1 MNKTPL
7 EAFNQFKGIKE
18 YYFQKAKEK
27 GGTLRLFGEE
37 DEICAKVE
45 NALKTFEKPA
55 VYVAR
60 NRGTTKAMIEALKN
74 MPAVK
79 VTCLSDEN
87 KADAFDI
94 LKKFLIVGYDMTNR
108 DKPSLTFSIRTGIDE
123 TYMFYSTTDED
134 IIKTFRR
141 AFEWNIK

>member
-1 MNKTPL
+1 MTEQRLAL
-7 EAFNQFKGIKE
+7 ENLIN
-18 YYFQKAKEK
+18 
-27 GGTLRLFGEE
+27 
-37 DEICAKVE
+37 EICQKCNGDVCRTKNNGACKFFRNYKTVE
-45 NALKTFEKPA
+45 TALKAFEKPA

-74 MPAVK
+74 APAVK

-108 DKPSLTFSIRTGIDE
+108 DKPSLTFSIRTGTDE
-123 TYMFYSTTDED
+123 TYMFYSTTDEK
-134 IIKTFRR
+134 IIQTFRR
-141 AFEWNIK
+141 AFE

>member
-1 MNKTPL
+1 MNKNIMEKTPL

-60 NRGTTKAMIEALKN
+60 NRGTTKAMIETLKN
-74 MPAVK
+74 MPAVQ
-79 VTCLSDEN
+79 VTCLTDQN
-87 KADAFDI
+87 KADAFDCLKNMFDISVHKTITGNFMVVGKSEKYYIPISEEKYVI
-94 LKKFLIVGYDMTNR
+94 LRKALK
-108 DKPSLTFSIRTGIDE
+108 
-123 TYMFYSTTDED
+123 
-134 IIKTFRR
+134 
-141 AFEWNIK
+141 W